1 LVQNKLAPKVSKM
14 TDKKPPPLYCKG
26 KGCGFQY
33 LWIFNSNYKK
43 LKPGPALMGDQIINY
58 INPAQKTMY

>member
-1 LVQNKLAPKVSKM
+1 M